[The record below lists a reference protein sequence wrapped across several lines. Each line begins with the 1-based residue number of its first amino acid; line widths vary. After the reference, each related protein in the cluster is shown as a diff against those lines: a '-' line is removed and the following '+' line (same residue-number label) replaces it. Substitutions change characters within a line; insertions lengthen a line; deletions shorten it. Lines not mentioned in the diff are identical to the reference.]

1 MPGTP
6 VGIPES
12 QDTSRVHGQDESG
25 NRSTRSEQ
33 GVCVEKFVPRFQGR
47 PWADGLRVLHVYV
60 LPRPGV
66 DDGLLSLA
74 QM

>member
-1 MPGTP
+1 M
-6 VGIPES
+6 
-12 QDTSRVHGQDESG
+12 
-25 NRSTRSEQ
+25 
-33 GVCVEKFVPRFQGR
+33 EKFVPRFQGR